1 MQIYLNG
8 QAIDTHCQNLL
19 QLIQQ
24 LELEGKR
31 FAVEANE
38 KIIGKNQLEHTAI
51 SAEDR
56 IEIIHAVGGG

>member
-1 MQIYLNG
+1 MEIYLNG
-8 QAIDTHCQNLL
+8 QAIDTHCKNLL
-19 QLIQQ
+19 QLVQQ

-38 KIIGKNQLEHTAI
+38 QIIGKSQLENTTI
-51 SAEDR
+51 SAQDR